1 MQSIY
6 LEEIEEKLQF
16 KRIWIDVPS
25 WECRVFA
32 LKSTKQKN
40 TMYFYVIG
48 WDKKEKALKA
58 LTVQVEAT

>member
-1 MQSIY
+1 VQSIY

-32 LKSTKQKN
+32 LKSTTLKN

-48 WDKKEKALKA
+48 WDGQALKA